1 MEIVNFRLKPE
12 IKELVKQMANAQGVS
27 ISEYLRKLVINDLD
41 QRNVFTDEL
50 KQKLQRKA

>member
-41 QRNVFTDEL
+41 QRNVFTDKL

>member
-1 MEIVNFRLKPE
+1 MEVVNFRLKTE
-12 IKELVKQMANAQGVS
+12 IKKLVKQMANAQGVS